1 MVLPPLQ
8 QAQRR
13 ILEEQYAANP
23 PAKASRGTAA
33 SVPPAAASRQAVK
46 YTAPAP
52 GKILEAVTT
61 SEVISKAVTP
71 GPEAA
76 AALERSPTEVQAE
89 AADVG
94 AGETPVATETAE
106 AAPEAT
112 PEAEAVLPDTE
123 AGTQVRN
130 QKCPVAWLK
139 GRRRQRPGWREGQER
154 VKSSSS
160 AGSSQVAERAACS
173 GLCGGAVKMLWGSN
187 GPGGGWDG
195 GSEAERTTC
204 SI

>member
-46 YTAPAP
+46 CTAPTP

-130 QKCPVAWLK
+130 QKCPVARLK
-139 GRRRQRPGWREGQER
+139 RRRRWPGWREGQER